1 MKKIFFVLLSIVV
14 CVNASAQKSTT
25 VEEPEF
31 FSTYHILVSDTT
43 MMPLPKEK
51 GKIGKHQNKVSKW
64 SSIVRNASTA
74 AGALGVLG
82 VVSGKKNTAIA
93 GLKVLNTA
101 NSLDAAAGVTNT
113 LAGHTGMD
121 VIFKGAH
128 SPYVVKKNAM
138 RDICII
144 AKLGDTSV
152 HPMDYYRIVKLNA
165 SKKERRIQIRE
176 IETSLLGSSKEQ
188 GYLPFEAHRES
199 KTACMIT
206 IQGEDVEPGEYA
218 ILAFGGSLGTA
229 GMFSV
234 ATFSVQ

>member
-1 MKKIFFVLLSIVV
+1 MKKIFIALLSVV
-14 CVNASAQKSTT
+14 CVNVSAQKNTT

-31 FSTYHILVSDTT
+31 FNTYHILVSDTT

-51 GKIGKHQNKVSKW
+51 GKIDKHQNKVSKW
-64 SSIVRNASTA
+64 SSIVGKASTA

-101 NSLDAAAGVTNT
+101 NSLDAAAGAANT
-113 LAGHTGMD
+113 LAGQKGMD

-144 AKLGDTSV
+144 ATLYSNNIN
-152 HPMDYYRIVKLNA
+152 PMDYYRIVKLNT

>member
-64 SSIVRNASTA
+64 SSIVRKASTA

-82 VVSGKKNTAIA
+82 AVTGTTSATT
-93 GLKVLNTA
+93 GLKAIRAASSV
-101 NSLDAAAGVTNT
+101 DAAAGAANT
-113 LAGHTGMD
+113 LAGQKGMD

-144 AKLGDTSV
+144 ATLYSNDIN
-152 HPMDYYRIVKLNA
+152 PMDYYRIVKLNT

>member
-1 MKKIFFVLLSIVV
+1 MKKIFFVLLSVI
-14 CVNASAQKSTT
+14 CVTMSAQQTPS
-25 VEEPEF
+25 VEEYL
-31 FSTYHILVSDTT
+31 SAYYILVSDTT

-82 VVSGKKNTAIA
+82 AVTGTTSATT
-93 GLKVLNTA
+93 GLKAIRAASSV
-101 NSLDAAAGVTNT
+101 DAAAGAANT
-113 LAGHTGMD
+113 LAGQKGMD

-152 HPMDYYRIVKLNA
+152 KPMDYYRIVKLNT

-218 ILAFGGSLGTA
+218 ILEFGGSLGTA
-229 GMFSV
+229 GFFPV

>member
-1 MKKIFFVLLSIVV
+1 MKKIFIALLSVI
-14 CVNASAQKSTT
+14 CVNVSAQKNTT

-31 FSTYHILVSDTT
+31 FNTYHILVSDTT

-64 SSIVRNASTA
+64 SSIVGKASTA

-101 NSLDAAAGVTNT
+101 NSLDAAAGAANT
-113 LAGHTGMD
+113 LAGQKGMD

-144 AKLGDTSV
+144 ATLYSNNIN
-152 HPMDYYRIVKLNA
+152 PMDYYRIVKLNT

>member
-1 MKKIFFVLLSIVV
+1 MKKIFIALLSVV
-14 CVNASAQKSTT
+14 CVNVSAQKNTT

-31 FSTYHILVSDTT
+31 FNTYHILVSDTT

-64 SSIVRNASTA
+64 SSIVGKASTA

-101 NSLDAAAGVTNT
+101 NSVDAAAGAANT
-113 LAGHTGMD
+113 LAGQKGMD

-144 AKLGDTSV
+144 ATLYSNNIN
-152 HPMDYYRIVKLNA
+152 PMDYYRIVKLNT

>member
-1 MKKIFFVLLSIVV
+1 M
-14 CVNASAQKSTT
+14 
-25 VEEPEF
+25 
-31 FSTYHILVSDTT
+31 
-43 MMPLPKEK
+43 
-51 GKIGKHQNKVSKW
+51 
-64 SSIVRNASTA
+64 
-74 AGALGVLG
+74 LG

-121 VIFKGAH
+121 VIFKGGH

-144 AKLGDTSV
+144 ATLYSNNIN
-152 HPMDYYRIVKLNA
+152 PMDYYRIVKLNT

-218 ILAFGGSLGTA
+218 ILEFGGSLGTA
-229 GMFSV
+229 GFFPV

>member
-1 MKKIFFVLLSIVV
+1 MKKIFIALLSVV
-14 CVNASAQKSTT
+14 CVNVSAQQTPS
-25 VEEPEF
+25 VEEYL
-31 FSTYHILVSDTT
+31 SAYYILVSDTT

-51 GKIGKHQNKVSKW
+51 GKIGKHQNKVKKW
-64 SSIVRNASTA
+64 SSIVERASTA

-82 VVSGKKNTAIA
+82 VVSGKKNTAIT
-93 GLKVLNTA
+93 GLKVMKTA

-121 VIFKGAH
+121 VIFKGGH
-128 SPYVVKKNAM
+128 SPYVVKKNSM

-165 SKKERRIQIRE
+165 SKKERRIQICE

-218 ILAFGGSLGTA
+218 ILEFGGSLGTA
-229 GMFSV
+229 GFFPV

>member
-1 MKKIFFVLLSIVV
+1 MKKIYIALLSVV
-14 CVNASAQKSTT
+14 CVNVSAQKNTT

-31 FSTYHILVSDTT
+31 FNTYHILVSDTT

-64 SSIVRNASTA
+64 SSIVGKASTA

-101 NSLDAAAGVTNT
+101 NSLDAAAGAANT
-113 LAGHTGMD
+113 LAGQKGMD

-144 AKLGDTSV
+144 ATLYSNNIN
-152 HPMDYYRIVKLNA
+152 PMDYYRIVKLNT

>member
-1 MKKIFFVLLSIVV
+1 MKKIFIALLSVV
-14 CVNASAQKSTT
+14 CVNVSAQQTPS
-25 VEEPEF
+25 VEEYL
-31 FSTYHILVSDTT
+31 SAYYILVSDTT

-64 SSIVRNASTA
+64 SSIVGKASTA

-121 VIFKGAH
+121 VIFKGGH

-152 HPMDYYRIVKLNA
+152 KPMDYYRIVKLNT

-218 ILAFGGSLGTA
+218 ILELGGSLGTA
-229 GMFSV
+229 GFFPV

>member
-1 MKKIFFVLLSIVV
+1 MKKIFIALLSVI
-14 CVNASAQKSTT
+14 CVTMSAQQTPSI
-25 VEEPEF
+25 EE
-31 FSTYHILVSDTT
+31 YLDAYYILVSDTT

-51 GKIGKHQNKVSKW
+51 GEIGKHQNKVSKW
-64 SSIVRNASTA
+64 SSIVRKASTA

-82 VVSGKKNTAIA
+82 VVSGKKSTAIA
-93 GLKVLNTA
+93 GLEVLNTA
-101 NSLDAAAGVTNT
+101 NSLDAAAGVANT
-113 LAGHTGMD
+113 LAGQKGMD

-144 AKLGDTSV
+144 AMLGDTSV
-152 HPMDYYRIVKLNA
+152 NPMDYYRIVKLNT

-229 GMFSV
+229 GVFSV
-234 ATFSVQ
+234 ATFSVEN

>member
-1 MKKIFFVLLSIVV
+1 MKKIFIALLSII
-14 CVNASAQKSTT
+14 CVTMSAQQTPS
-25 VEEPEF
+25 VEEYL
-31 FSTYHILVSDTT
+31 SAYYILVSDTT

-64 SSIVRNASTA
+64 SSIVGKASTA

-93 GLKVLNTA
+93 GLKVLNTS

-121 VIFKGAH
+121 VIFKGGH

-152 HPMDYYRIVKLNA
+152 KPMDYYRIVKLNT

-218 ILAFGGSLGTA
+218 ILEFGGSLGTA
-229 GMFSV
+229 GFFPV

>member
-1 MKKIFFVLLSIVV
+1 MKKIFIALLSVI
-14 CVNASAQKSTT
+14 CVTMSAQQTPSI
-25 VEEPEF
+25 EE
-31 FSTYHILVSDTT
+31 YLDAYYILVSDTT

-51 GKIGKHQNKVSKW
+51 GEIGKHQNKVSKW
-64 SSIVRNASTA
+64 SSIVRKASTA

-82 VVSGKKNTAIA
+82 VVSGKKSTAIA
-93 GLKVLNTA
+93 GLEVLNTA
-101 NSLDAAAGVTNT
+101 NSLDAAAGVANT
-113 LAGHTGMD
+113 LAGQKGMD

-128 SPYVVKKNAM
+128 SPYVVKKDAM

-152 HPMDYYRIVKLNA
+152 KPMDYYRIVKLNT

-229 GMFSV
+229 GVFSV
-234 ATFSVQ
+234 ATFSVEN

>member
-64 SSIVRNASTA
+64 SSIVRKASTA

-82 VVSGKKNTAIA
+82 AVTGTTSATT
-93 GLKVLNTA
+93 GLKAIRAASSV
-101 NSLDAAAGVTNT
+101 DAAAGAANT
-113 LAGHTGMD
+113 LAGQKGMD
-121 VIFKGAH
+121 VIFKGGH
-128 SPYVVKKNAM
+128 SPFVVKKDSIQ
-138 RDICII
+138 DICILTTLYSATI
-144 AKLGDTSV
+144 N
-152 HPMDYYRIVKLNA
+152 PMDYYRIVKLNA
-165 SKKERRIQIRE
+165 TKKERRIQIRE
-176 IETSLLGSSKEQ
+176 IQTSLLGSSKEQ

>member
-1 MKKIFFVLLSIVV
+1 MKKIFFVLLSVI
-14 CVNASAQKSTT
+14 CVTMSAQQTPS
-25 VEEPEF
+25 VEEYL
-31 FSTYHILVSDTT
+31 SAYYILVSDTT

-82 VVSGKKNTAIA
+82 AVTGTTSATT
-93 GLKVLNTA
+93 GLKAIRAASSV
-101 NSLDAAAGVTNT
+101 DAAAGAANT
-113 LAGHTGMD
+113 LAGQKGMD

-144 AKLGDTSV
+144 ATLYSNDIN
-152 HPMDYYRIVKLNA
+152 PMDYYRIVKLNT

>member
-1 MKKIFFVLLSIVV
+1 MKKIFIALLSVI
-14 CVNASAQKSTT
+14 CVTMSAQQTPSI
-25 VEEPEF
+25 EE
-31 FSTYHILVSDTT
+31 YLDAYYILVSDTT

-51 GKIGKHQNKVSKW
+51 GEIGKHQNKVSKW
-64 SSIVRNASTA
+64 SSIVRKASTA

-121 VIFKGAH
+121 VIFKGGH

-152 HPMDYYRIVKLNA
+152 KPMDYYRIVKLNT

-229 GMFSV
+229 GVFSV
-234 ATFSVQ
+234 ATFSVEN

>member
-1 MKKIFFVLLSIVV
+1 MKKIFIALLSVI
-14 CVNASAQKSTT
+14 CVTMSAQQTPS
-25 VEEPEF
+25 VEEYL
-31 FSTYHILVSDTT
+31 SAYYILVSDTT

-82 VVSGKKNTAIA
+82 AVTGTTSATT
-93 GLKVLNTA
+93 GLKAIRAASSV
-101 NSLDAAAGVTNT
+101 DAAAGAANT
-113 LAGHTGMD
+113 LAGQKGMD

-144 AKLGDTSV
+144 ANLYSNDIN
-152 HPMDYYRIVKLNA
+152 PMDYYRIVKLNT

>member
-1 MKKIFFVLLSIVV
+1 MKKIFIALLSVV
-14 CVNASAQKSTT
+14 CVNVSAQKNTT

-31 FSTYHILVSDTT
+31 FNTYHILVSDTT

-64 SSIVRNASTA
+64 SSIVGKASTA

-101 NSLDAAAGVTNT
+101 NSLDAAAGAANT
-113 LAGHTGMD
+113 LAGQKGMD

-144 AKLGDTSV
+144 ATLYSNNIN
-152 HPMDYYRIVKLNA
+152 PIDYYRIVKLNT

>member
-1 MKKIFFVLLSIVV
+1 MKKIFIALLSVI
-14 CVNASAQKSTT
+14 CVTMSAQQTPSI
-25 VEEPEF
+25 EE
-31 FSTYHILVSDTT
+31 YLDAYYILVSDTT

-51 GKIGKHQNKVSKW
+51 GEIGKHQNKVSKW
-64 SSIVRNASTA
+64 SSVVRKASTA

-121 VIFKGAH
+121 VIFKGGH

-152 HPMDYYRIVKLNA
+152 KPMDYYRIVKLNT

>member
-1 MKKIFFVLLSIVV
+1 MKKIFIALLSVV
-14 CVNASAQKSTT
+14 CVNVSAQKNTT

-31 FSTYHILVSDTT
+31 FNTYHILVSDTT

-64 SSIVRNASTA
+64 SSIVGKASTA

-82 VVSGKKNTAIA
+82 VVSSKKNTAIA

-101 NSLDAAAGVTNT
+101 NSLDAAAGAANT
-113 LAGHTGMD
+113 LAGQKGMD

-144 AKLGDTSV
+144 ATLYSNNIN
-152 HPMDYYRIVKLNA
+152 PMDYYRIVKLNT

>member
-1 MKKIFFVLLSIVV
+1 MKKIFFVLLSVI
-14 CVNASAQKSTT
+14 CVTMSAQQTPS
-25 VEEPEF
+25 VEEYL
-31 FSTYHILVSDTT
+31 SAYYILVSDTT

-64 SSIVRNASTA
+64 SSIVRKASTA

-82 VVSGKKNTAIA
+82 AVTGTTSATT
-93 GLKVLNTA
+93 GLKAIRAASSV
-101 NSLDAAAGVTNT
+101 DAAAGAANT
-113 LAGHTGMD
+113 LAGQKGMD

-144 AKLGDTSV
+144 ATLYSNDIN
-152 HPMDYYRIVKLNA
+152 PMDYYRIVKLNT

>member
-1 MKKIFFVLLSIVV
+1 MKKIFIALLSVI
-14 CVNASAQKSTT
+14 CVTMSAQQTPSI
-25 VEEPEF
+25 EE
-31 FSTYHILVSDTT
+31 YLDAYYILVSDTT

-51 GKIGKHQNKVSKW
+51 GEIGKHQNKVSKW
-64 SSIVRNASTA
+64 SSIVRKASTA

-101 NSLDAAAGVTNT
+101 NSLDAAAGAANT
-113 LAGHTGMD
+113 LAGQKGMD

-152 HPMDYYRIVKLNA
+152 KPMDYYRIVKLNT

-229 GMFSV
+229 GVFSV
-234 ATFSVQ
+234 ATFSVEN